1 MKTEPGTLE
10 LVLKHTSMPTHI
22 TYIANYL
29 LKCSVDKARER
40 IKPFLED
47 GTMYEYK
54 HAKDYFGT
62 KP

>member
-1 MKTEPGTLE
+1 MKTKVGTLE
-10 LVLKHTSMPTHI
+10 HVLKHTDKPTHI

-29 LKCSVDKARER
+29 LKCSVDTARER

-47 GTMYEYK
+47 GTMYEYE

-62 KP
+62 KQ